1 MKYKLNF
8 KRKKNHVKNKLET
21 FLKMAEH
28 PQLNERDKKLVWS
41 LDEALRQRKELGKEG
56 DVDLEKDLRIKQ
68 VDPAKDILVYEVQI
82 EIKRFLLFNNLII
95 F

>member
-1 MKYKLNF
+1 
-8 KRKKNHVKNKLET
+8 
-21 FLKMAEH
+21 MAEH